1 MGEFSFRNDLS
12 NLMRDCDL
20 QLLLD
25 FIGHDY
31 DFEAD
36 TPTLS
41 RTWLSPVKCA
51 CQ

>member
-1 MGEFSFRNDLS
+1 MSELSFRNDLS

-20 QLLLD
+20 QQLLD

-36 TPTLS
+36 PHSVLD
-41 RTWLSPVKCA
+41 K
-51 CQ
+51 